1 LASETFVSAMML
13 ITGVVAAAILI
24 VAVLPVVWSMVGTFS
39 TATAETDT
47 RMRTDFK
54 IVTTYSLGTS
64 HIARVWVKNIGS
76 SRIGLAEVDKS
87 DVLIGLTTNFNRAT
101 YDQSC
106 VLSNLEWC
114 YVISETPSP
123 NGYWDPG
130 ETLQIYAYSSAITGS
145 SQNVYFQFILPN
157 AVWRSSEF
165 STT

>member
-1 LASETFVSAMML
+1 MML

-39 TATAETDT
+39 TASAQTDT

-54 IVTTYSLGTS
+54 IVATYACGSPTCLAGTRFFE
-64 HIARVWVKNIGS
+64 RVWVKNIGS
-76 SRIGLAEVDKS
+76 SRIGLAEVNQS

-101 YDQSC
+101 YDQTC

-130 ETLQIYAYSSAITGS
+130 ETIQIYAYSTVITGPS
-145 SQNVYFQFILPN
+145 LPVYFQFILPN
-157 AVWRSSEF
+157 SVSRTEEF
-165 STT
+165 SST